1 MLDTVHPRGLRPELL
16 ARPPVGR
23 WRAIEFRGPLVTQEV
38 ESDGQSDLVC
48 TVVDRTGGER
58 GFRGLLRGL
67 GLKEGAAAIS
77 SGWECPGVVV
87 VGDRP
92 DDMAIAARRLEE
104 LRGGA
109 VVVGGGRVLAEFA
122 APVAGL
128 YSIEPMG

>member
-16 ARPPVGR
+16 SRPPAGR

-48 TVVDRTGGER
+48 TVIDRTGGTR

-67 GLKEGAAAIS
+67 GLQGGAAAVS
-77 SGWECPGVVV
+77 SGWECPGILVA
-87 VGDRP
+87 GDRSE
-92 DDMAIAARRLEE
+92 DMAVAIPRLEA

-109 VVVGGGRVLAEFA
+109 AGAGGRRGLAPIA
-122 APVAGL
+122 APAAGGDRR
-128 YSIEPMG
+128 P